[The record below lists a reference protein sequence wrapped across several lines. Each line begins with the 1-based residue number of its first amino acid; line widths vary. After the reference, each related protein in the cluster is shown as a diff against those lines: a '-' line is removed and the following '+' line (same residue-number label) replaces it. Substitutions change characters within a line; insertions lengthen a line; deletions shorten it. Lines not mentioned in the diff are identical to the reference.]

1 MRVDSDLVIV
11 ASTIVALAGMAYSLV
26 QSWIRRVHVGRP
38 ELQNIEDRL
47 TRIEQAVDS
56 IAIEVER
63 VSEGQRFSAK
73 LLADRSAERV
83 DR

>member
-26 QSWIRRVHVGRP
+26 QSWIRRVHVSRP
-38 ELQNIEDRL
+38 ELQNIEARL

-63 VSEGQRFSAK
+63 VSEGQRFSTK